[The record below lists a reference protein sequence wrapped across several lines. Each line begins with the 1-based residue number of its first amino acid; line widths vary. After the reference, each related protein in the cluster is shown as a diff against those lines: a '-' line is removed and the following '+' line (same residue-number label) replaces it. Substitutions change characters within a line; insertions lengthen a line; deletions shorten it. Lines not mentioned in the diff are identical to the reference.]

1 MARGR
6 VNNLNYK
13 RIAILMGLVVLLG
26 GCGSTSTAP
35 KSVNDTDTIIGSVK
49 ENGNEEQLIEAS
61 SEIETTETEATETT
75 ETPIDEELG
84 TYVTVSGTSLSFAPQ
99 GDFQPAGG
107 FVGYESLTYETTIL
121 VLELPV
127 SSGTMAVDDLNK
139 VLTEEAIKSK
149 GLEFI
154 SKKKMNSAWDNEA
167 LLLKMSMVNQGVNYD
182 QWMYIL
188 ESDGKLAGQIQV
200 TAPSEKF
207 AQIENE
213 IYDMLLSFHWSIGE
227 ESEHNY
233 SLDLP
238 QDWKLAKQTESM
250 EMYNKGG
257 IYPPEQAGDPYIK
270 VMTLQQAVEEHER
283 QSFLNQMNLE
293 QENYS
298 ELRVIKSND
307 MEIDGYPANISYVY
321 GMNLEIDQ
329 PIIKQ
334 YCYIFLEES
343 VVFMES
349 DSSEIFAEAEFE
361 EIANSW
367 KLK

>member
-1 MARGR
+1 M
-6 VNNLNYK
+6 NYK
-13 RIAILMGLVVLLG
+13 KIAILMGLVVLLG
-26 GCGSTSTAP
+26 GCGSTPTATE
-35 KSVNDTDTIIGSVK
+35 SVNDTDTIIGSVK
-49 ENGNEEQLIEAS
+49 ENGNEEKLIEPS
-61 SEIETTETEATETT
+61 SEIETTETEETEI
-75 ETPIDEELG
+75 PIDEELE

-107 FVGYESLTYETTIL
+107 FVGYESLTYETSIL

-149 GLEFI
+149 GLELI
-154 SKKKMNSAWDNEA
+154 SKKRMNSSWGNEA
-167 LLLKMSMVNQGVNYD
+167 LLLKMSMVNQGVNYN

-188 ESDGKLAGQIQV
+188 EGDEKLAGQIQV
-200 TAPSEKF
+200 TAPSEQF
-207 AQIENE
+207 ALIENE
-213 IYDMLLSFHWSIGE
+213 INDMLMSFHWSKGE
-227 ESEHNY
+227 ESERNY

-298 ELRVIKSND
+298 ELKVIKSND

-329 PIIKQ
+329 PVIKQ
-334 YCYIFLEES
+334 YCYIFLEKS
-343 VVFMES
+343 VIFMES